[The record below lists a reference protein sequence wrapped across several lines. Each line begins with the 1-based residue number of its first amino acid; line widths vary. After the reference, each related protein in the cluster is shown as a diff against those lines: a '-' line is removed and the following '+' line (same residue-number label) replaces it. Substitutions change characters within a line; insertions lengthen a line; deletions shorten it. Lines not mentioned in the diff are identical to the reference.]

1 MFIFL
6 NMMTFMAKSTLPG
19 KEATSFALL
28 CSVSNLSG
36 TLSTL
41 AGAWLFPI
49 LGLKCIIIVA
59 SLSAFVSLPILN
71 RLQIKEE

>member
-6 NMMTFMAKSTLPG
+6 NTMTWMAKNTLSG

-28 CSVSNLSG
+28 CSINNLSG

-41 AGAWLFPI
+41 TGAWLFPL
-49 LGLKCIIIVA
+49 LGLKLIIVLA
-59 SLSAFVSLPILN
+59 SISAFASLPILKK
-71 RLQIKEE
+71 LDIK